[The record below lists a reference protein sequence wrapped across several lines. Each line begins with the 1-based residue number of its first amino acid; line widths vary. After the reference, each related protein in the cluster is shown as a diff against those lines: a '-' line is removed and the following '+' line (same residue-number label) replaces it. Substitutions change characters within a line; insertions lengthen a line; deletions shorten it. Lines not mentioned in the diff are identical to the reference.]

1 MLQIKI
7 LSMLSDPATGFIN
20 QIQYEAKGNTGQSVG
35 VVGFE
40 NSEIKTPFSE
50 VTLAMAEQWVKESGL
65 LNAAQLD
72 DPSKDAFNTT
82 LPWETA
88 GA

>member
-40 NSEIKTPFSE
+40 NSETMIPFSE
-50 VTLAMAEQWVKESGL
+50 VTLAMAEQWVKDSGL
-65 LNAAQLD
+65 LNTEQIE
-72 DPSKDAFNTT
+72 DPSKDVFNTT
-82 LPWETA
+82 LPWEA
-88 GA
+88 AEA